1 MKEGR
6 ISVADAPLI
15 YLAGAGETEWQPES
29 QVLYQSRRGETVQW
43 LGLGDAL
50 AACHGGSVDV
60 VVSISCARLTHV
72 SLSRKQ
78 ARHLQRVLPY
88 LLEEQ
93 LLDNPDDLW
102 FVSRKGS
109 GDDYQ
114 VSAVRR
120 ELITSLKQW
129 AGEAGAHLASLQ
141 VDADC
146 LQALLP
152 LTADLENGQQLLLID
167 REQGLVIDEDQQEA
181 FAPLLG
187 DSLDQARQVDL
198 QTLFDDL
205 RHRHGQE
212 LLSGPYASRQNRR
225 QTALLG
231 PWRPV
236 AYLAAAVFLVAVV
249 AIWGQQWRY
258 HQAADAALAQAKQR
272 YEQLFPGD
280 KATSA
285 LNRQFQGRLARL
297 GGGSDGGGAAF
308 FPMLAPVA
316 QVLRDMK
323 VEPKRLQ
330 YDQRQNVLLLDV
342 GAKDYAQLE
351 ALQNAI
357 KKQGGNASIA
367 NYRNGAQGVSA
378 RIKVEQPG

>member
-1 MKEGR
+1 M
-6 ISVADAPLI
+6 ADAPLI
-15 YLAGAGETEWQPES
+15 YLAGAGETEWQPDS
-29 QVLYQSRRGETVQW
+29 PVLYQSRNGETVQW
-43 LGLGDAL
+43 LALGEAL
-50 AACHGGSVDV
+50 AACQGSNVSV
-60 VVSISCARLTHV
+60 VVSVSCARLTHV
-72 SLSRKQ
+72 TLSRKQ

-120 ELITSLKQW
+120 ELITHLKQW

-146 LQALLP
+146 LQAMLP
-152 LTADLENGQQLLLID
+152 LTADLGNGQQLLLID

-198 QTLFDDL
+198 QALFTDL

-212 LLSGPYASRQNRR
+212 LLTGPYMPR
-225 QTALLG
+225 QTRRESALLG

-249 AIWGQQWRY
+249 AVWVQQWRY
-258 HQAADAALAQAKQR
+258 QQAADAALAQAKNR

-297 GGGSDGGGAAF
+297 GGGADGGGAAF
-308 FPMLAPVA
+308 FPLLAPVA
-316 QVLRDMK
+316 QVLKDMK
-323 VEPKRLQ
+323 MEPKRLQ
-330 YDQRQNVLLLDV
+330 YDQRQNVLLVDV

-357 KKQGGNASIA
+357 RKQGGNASIA

>member
-1 MKEGR
+1 MAE
-6 ISVADAPLI
+6 APLI
-15 YLAGAGETEWQPES
+15 YLAGAGETEWQPQS
-29 QVLYQSRRGETVQW
+29 PVLYQSRSGETVQW
-43 LGLGDAL
+43 LGLGEAL
-50 AACHGGSVDV
+50 AACQGRNVSV
-60 VVSISCARLTHV
+60 VVSVSCARLTHV

-102 FVSRKGS
+102 FVSRKGG

-120 ELITSLKQW
+120 ELITKLKQW

-141 VDADC
+141 VDADS
-146 LQALLP
+146 LQAALP
-152 LTADLENGQQLLLID
+152 LTADLGNGQQLLLID

-198 QTLFDDL
+198 QTLFYDL
-205 RHRHGQE
+205 RHHHGQE
-212 LLSGPYASRQNRR
+212 LLTGPFAPRQSRRER
-225 QTALLG
+225 SLLG

-236 AYLAAAVFLVAVV
+236 ASLAAAVFLVAVV
-249 AIWGQQWRY
+249 AIWVQQWRY
-258 HQAADAALAQAKQR
+258 QQAADAALAQAKQR

-297 GGGSDGGGAAF
+297 GGSGGGSGAAF
-308 FPMLAPVA
+308 FPLLAPVA
-316 QVLRDMK
+316 QVLKEMK

-330 YDQRQNVLLLDV
+330 YDQRQNVLLVDV

-357 KKQGGNASIA
+357 RKQGGNASIA

>member
-1 MKEGR
+1 AQM
-6 ISVADAPLI
+6 
-15 YLAGAGETEWQPES
+15 
-29 QVLYQSRRGETVQW
+29 
-43 LGLGDAL
+43 
-50 AACHGGSVDV
+50 
-60 VVSISCARLTHV
+60 
-72 SLSRKQ
+72 
-78 ARHLQRVLPY
+78 
-88 LLEEQ
+88 
-93 LLDNPDDLW
+93 
-102 FVSRKGS
+102 
-109 GDDYQ
+109 
-114 VSAVRR
+114 
-120 ELITSLKQW
+120 
-129 AGEAGAHLASLQ
+129 ASLQ

-146 LQALLP
+146 LQAVLP
-152 LTADLENGQQLLLID
+152 LTADLGNRQQLLLID
-167 REQGLVIDEDQQEA
+167 REQGLVIDADQQEA

-198 QTLFDDL
+198 PTLFDEL
-205 RHRHGQE
+205 RQYHGQE
-212 LLSGPYASRQNRR
+212 LLTGPYTPKQDRQKN
-225 QTALLG
+225 ALLG

-249 AIWGQQWRY
+249 ALWIQQWRY
-258 HQAADAALAQAKQR
+258 QQAADQALVQAKQR

-297 GGGSDGGGAAF
+297 GGGVDGGGAAF
-308 FPMLAPVA
+308 FPLLAPVA
-316 QVLRDMK
+316 QVLKDMK

-357 KKQGGNASIA
+357 RKQGGNASIA

>member
-1 MKEGR
+1 M
-6 ISVADAPLI
+6 ADAPLI
-15 YLAGAGETEWQPES
+15 YLAGAGETEWQPDNP
-29 QVLYQSRRGETVQW
+29 VLYQSRNGETVQW
-43 LGLGDAL
+43 LALGEAL
-50 AACHGGSVDV
+50 AACQGSNVSV
-60 VVSISCARLTHV
+60 VVSVSCARLTHV
-72 SLSRKQ
+72 TLSRKQ

-120 ELITSLKQW
+120 ELITNLKQW

-146 LQALLP
+146 LQAMLP
-152 LTADLENGQQLLLID
+152 LTADLGNGQQLLLID

-198 QTLFDDL
+198 QALFTDL

-212 LLSGPYASRQNRR
+212 LLTGPYMPRQNRR
-225 QTALLG
+225 ESALLG

-249 AIWGQQWRY
+249 AVWVQQWRY
-258 HQAADAALAQAKQR
+258 QQAADAALAQAKNR

-297 GGGSDGGGAAF
+297 GGGADGGGAAF
-308 FPMLAPVA
+308 FPLLAPVA
-316 QVLRDMK
+316 QVLKDMK
-323 VEPKRLQ
+323 MEPKRLQ
-330 YDQRQNVLLLDV
+330 YDQRQNVLLVDV

-357 KKQGGNASIA
+357 RKQGGNASIA

>member
-1 MKEGR
+1 M
-6 ISVADAPLI
+6 ADAPLI
-15 YLAGAGETEWQPES
+15 YLAGAGETEWQPDNP
-29 QVLYQSRRGETVQW
+29 VLYQSRNGETVQW
-43 LGLGDAL
+43 LALGEAL
-50 AACHGGSVDV
+50 AACQGSNVSV
-60 VVSISCARLTHV
+60 VVSVSCARLTHV
-72 SLSRKQ
+72 TLSRKQ

-120 ELITSLKQW
+120 ELITNLKQW

-146 LQALLP
+146 LQAMLP
-152 LTADLENGQQLLLID
+152 LTADLGNGQQLLLID

-198 QTLFDDL
+198 QALFTDL

-212 LLSGPYASRQNRR
+212 LLTGPYMPR
-225 QTALLG
+225 QTRRESALLG

-249 AIWGQQWRY
+249 AVWVQQWRY
-258 HQAADAALAQAKQR
+258 QQAADAALAQAKNR

-297 GGGSDGGGAAF
+297 GGGADGGGAAF
-308 FPMLAPVA
+308 FPLLAPVA
-316 QVLRDMK
+316 QVLKDMK
-323 VEPKRLQ
+323 MEPKRLQ
-330 YDQRQNVLLLDV
+330 YDQRQNVLLVDV

-357 KKQGGNASIA
+357 RKQGGNASIA

>member
-1 MKEGR
+1 M
-6 ISVADAPLI
+6 ADAPLI

-29 QVLYQSRRGETVQW
+29 PVLYQSRRGEAVQW
-43 LGLGDAL
+43 LGLGEAL
-50 AACHGGSVDV
+50 AACHGGSVDL
-60 VVSISCARLTHV
+60 VVSVSCARLTHV

-146 LQALLP
+146 LQAMLP
-152 LTADLENGQQLLLID
+152 LTADLGNGQQLLLID

-187 DSLDQARQVDL
+187 DSLDQACQVDL

-212 LLSGPYASRQNRR
+212 LLTGPYAARQSRREN
-225 QTALLG
+225 ALLG

-249 AIWGQQWRY
+249 AIWVQQWRY
-258 HQAADAALAQAKQR
+258 QQAADAALAQAQQR

>member
-1 MKEGR
+1 M
-6 ISVADAPLI
+6 ADAPLI
-15 YLAGAGETEWQPES
+15 YLAGAGETEWQPDS
-29 QVLYQSRRGETVQW
+29 PVLYQSRSGETVQW
-43 LGLGDAL
+43 LGLGEAL
-50 AACHGGSVDV
+50 AACQGGNADL
-60 VVSISCARLTHV
+60 VVSVSCARLTHV
-72 SLSRKQ
+72 TLSRKQ

-120 ELITSLKQW
+120 DLITNLQQW
-129 AGEAGAHLASLQ
+129 AAEAGARLASLQ

-146 LQALLP
+146 LQAVLP
-152 LTADLENGQQLLLID
+152 LTADLGNGQQLLLID
-167 REQGLVIDEDQQEA
+167 REQGLVIDEDQQDA

-205 RHRHGQE
+205 RRRHGQE
-212 LLSGPYASRQNRR
+212 LLSGPYAPRQSRRER
-225 QTALLG
+225 ALLG

-249 AIWGQQWRY
+249 ATWVQQWRY
-258 HQAADAALAQAKQR
+258 QQAADAALAQAKLR
-272 YEQLFPGD
+272 YEQLFPDD

-308 FPMLAPVA
+308 FPLLAPVA
-316 QVLRDMK
+316 KVLRDMK

-330 YDQRQNVLLLDV
+330 YDQRQNVLLVDV

-357 KKQGGNASIA
+357 RKQGGNASIA

>member
-1 MKEGR
+1 MMEGR

-15 YLAGAGETEWQPES
+15 YLAGAGETEWQPDNP
-29 QVLYQSRRGETVQW
+29 VLYQSRNGETVQW
-43 LGLGDAL
+43 LALGEAL
-50 AACHGGSVDV
+50 AACQGSNVSV
-60 VVSISCARLTHV
+60 VVSVSCARLTHV
-72 SLSRKQ
+72 TLSRKQ

-120 ELITSLKQW
+120 ELITHLKQW

-146 LQALLP
+146 LQAMLP
-152 LTADLENGQQLLLID
+152 LTADLGNGQQLLLID

-198 QTLFDDL
+198 QALFPAL
-205 RHRHGQE
+205 RPRHGQV
-212 LLSGPYASRQNRR
+212 LLTGPYMPR
-225 QTALLG
+225 QTRRESALLG
-231 PWRPV
+231 PWCPV

-249 AIWGQQWRY
+249 AVWVQQWRY
-258 HQAADAALAQAKQR
+258 RA
-272 YEQLFPGD
+272 
-280 KATSA
+280 
-285 LNRQFQGRLARL
+285 
-297 GGGSDGGGAAF
+297 GGGCRPGASQESLRAVISRRQGN
-308 FPMLAPVA
+308 LCTESPV
-316 QVLRDMK
+316 
-323 VEPKRLQ
+323 
-330 YDQRQNVLLLDV
+330 
-342 GAKDYAQLE
+342 
-351 ALQNAI
+351 
-357 KKQGGNASIA
+357 
-367 NYRNGAQGVSA
+367 
-378 RIKVEQPG
+378 PGPPGPPRWRC

>member
-1 MKEGR
+1 M
-6 ISVADAPLI
+6 ADAPLI
-15 YLAGAGETEWQPES
+15 YLAGAGETEWQPDS
-29 QVLYQSRRGETVQW
+29 PVLYQYRNGETVQW
-43 LGLGDAL
+43 LALGEAL
-50 AACHGGSVDV
+50 AACQGSKVAV
-60 VVSISCARLTHV
+60 VVSVSCARLTHV
-72 SLSRKQ
+72 TLSRKQ

-102 FVSRKGS
+102 FVSRKGG

-120 ELITSLKQW
+120 ELITNLKQW

-146 LQALLP
+146 LQAVLP
-152 LTADLENGQQLLLID
+152 LTADLGNGQQLLLID

-198 QTLFDDL
+198 QVLFADL

-212 LLSGPYASRQNRR
+212 LLTGPYMPRQNRR
-225 QTALLG
+225 ESALLG

-236 AYLAAAVFLVAVV
+236 AYLAAAVFLMAVV
-249 AIWGQQWRY
+249 AVWVQQWRY
-258 HQAADAALAQAKQR
+258 QRAADAALAQAKDR

-297 GGGSDGGGAAF
+297 GGGADGGGAAF
-308 FPMLAPVA
+308 FPLLAPVA
-316 QVLRDMK
+316 QVLKDMK

-330 YDQRQNVLLLDV
+330 YDQRQNVLLVDV

-357 KKQGGNASIA
+357 RKQGGNASIA

>member
-1 MKEGR
+1 M
-6 ISVADAPLI
+6 ADAPLI
-15 YLAGAGETEWQPES
+15 YLAGAGETEWQPDNP
-29 QVLYQSRRGETVQW
+29 VLYQSRNGETVQW
-43 LGLGDAL
+43 LALGEAL
-50 AACHGGSVDV
+50 AACQGSNVSV
-60 VVSISCARLTHV
+60 VVSVSCARLTHV
-72 SLSRKQ
+72 TLSRKQ

-120 ELITSLKQW
+120 ELITHLKQW

-141 VDADC
+141 VDADY
-146 LQALLP
+146 LQAMLP
-152 LTADLENGQQLLLID
+152 LTADLGNGQQLLLID

-198 QTLFDDL
+198 QALFTDL

-212 LLSGPYASRQNRR
+212 LLTGPYMPR
-225 QTALLG
+225 QTRRESALLG

-249 AIWGQQWRY
+249 AVWVQQWRY
-258 HQAADAALAQAKQR
+258 QQAADAALAQAKNR

-297 GGGSDGGGAAF
+297 GGGADGGGAAF
-308 FPMLAPVA
+308 FPLLAPVA
-316 QVLRDMK
+316 QVLKDMK
-323 VEPKRLQ
+323 MEPKRLQ
-330 YDQRQNVLLLDV
+330 YDQRQNVLLVDV

-357 KKQGGNASIA
+357 RKQGGNASIA

>member
-1 MKEGR
+1 M
-6 ISVADAPLI
+6 ADAPLI
-15 YLAGAGETEWQPES
+15 YLAGAGETDWQLASP
-29 QVLYQSRRGETVQW
+29 VLYQQDAHAPVQW
-43 LGLGDAL
+43 LPLEDAL
-50 AACHGGSVDV
+50 NACRGASVDMI
-60 VVSISCARLTHV
+60 VSVSCARLTHV

-102 FVSRKGS
+102 FVSRKGA

-120 ELITSLKQW
+120 DLINRLNAW
-129 AGEAGAHLASLQ
+129 ATEAGAHLASLQ

-146 LQALLP
+146 LQTMLP
-152 LTADLENGQQLLLID
+152 MSVDLDNGQQLHLLD
-167 REQGLVIDEDQQEA
+167 REQGLVIDADQRDA
-181 FAPLLG
+181 FAALLG
-187 DSLDQARQVDL
+187 DSGDQAHQASLSDV
-198 QTLFDDL
+198 FAAL
-205 RHRHGQE
+205 RDHQGQE
-212 LLSGPYASRQNRR
+212 LLTGPYMPRQAR
-225 QTALLG
+225 QENAVWA

-236 AYLAAAVFLVAVV
+236 VYLAAAVFLVSVV
-249 AIWGQQWRY
+249 AIWVQQWRY
-258 HQAADAALAQAKQR
+258 QQAADAALAQAKQR

-285 LNRQFQGRLARL
+285 LNRQFQGRLSRL
-297 GGGSDGGGAAF
+297 GGGNEGGGGGF
-308 FPMLAPVA
+308 FPLLAPVA
-316 QVLRDMK
+316 QVLNEMK
-323 VEPKRLQ
+323 IEPKRLQ
-330 YDQRQNVLLLDV
+330 YDQRQNALLVDV

-351 ALQNAI
+351 ALQQAI

>member
-1 MKEGR
+1 MMEGR

-15 YLAGAGETEWQPES
+15 YLAGAGETEWQPDS
-29 QVLYQSRRGETVQW
+29 PVLYQSRNGETVQW
-43 LGLGDAL
+43 LALGEAL
-50 AACHGGSVDV
+50 AACQGSNVSV
-60 VVSISCARLTHV
+60 VVSVSCARLTHV
-72 SLSRKQ
+72 TLSRKQ

-120 ELITSLKQW
+120 ELITNLKQW

-146 LQALLP
+146 LQAMLP
-152 LTADLENGQQLLLID
+152 LTADLGNGQQLLLID

-198 QTLFDDL
+198 QALFADL

-212 LLSGPYASRQNRR
+212 LLTGPYMPR
-225 QTALLG
+225 QTRRESALLG

-236 AYLAAAVFLVAVV
+236 AYLAAAVFLIAVV
-249 AIWGQQWRY
+249 AVWVQQWRY
-258 HQAADAALAQAKQR
+258 QQAADAALTQAKDR

-308 FPMLAPVA
+308 FPLLAPVA
-316 QVLRDMK
+316 QVLKDMK
-323 VEPKRLQ
+323 MEPKRLQ
-330 YDQRQNVLLLDV
+330 YDQRQNVLLVDV

-351 ALQNAI
+351 TLQNAI
-357 KKQGGNASIA
+357 RKQGGNASIA

>member
-1 MKEGR
+1 
-6 ISVADAPLI
+6 VADAPLI
-15 YLAGAGETEWQPES
+15 YLAGAGETEWQPDNP
-29 QVLYQSRRGETVQW
+29 VLYQSRNGETVQW
-43 LGLGDAL
+43 LALGEAL
-50 AACHGGSVDV
+50 AACQGSNVSV
-60 VVSISCARLTHV
+60 VVSVSCARLTHV
-72 SLSRKQ
+72 TLSRKQ

-120 ELITSLKQW
+120 ELITNLKQW

-146 LQALLP
+146 LQAMLP
-152 LTADLENGQQLLLID
+152 LTADLGNGQQLLLID

-198 QTLFDDL
+198 QALFTDL

-212 LLSGPYASRQNRR
+212 LLTGPYMPR
-225 QTALLG
+225 QTRRESALLG

-249 AIWGQQWRY
+249 AVWVQQWRY
-258 HQAADAALAQAKQR
+258 QQAADAALAQAKNR

-297 GGGSDGGGAAF
+297 GGGADGGGAAF
-308 FPMLAPVA
+308 FPLLAPVA
-316 QVLRDMK
+316 QVLKDMK
-323 VEPKRLQ
+323 MEPKRLQ
-330 YDQRQNVLLLDV
+330 YDQRQNVLLVDV

-357 KKQGGNASIA
+357 RKQGGNASIA

>member
-1 MKEGR
+1 M
-6 ISVADAPLI
+6 ADAPLI
-15 YLAGAGETEWQPES
+15 YLAGAGETEWQPDS
-29 QVLYQSRRGETVQW
+29 PVLYQSRNGETVQW
-43 LGLGDAL
+43 LALGEAL
-50 AACHGGSVDV
+50 AACQGSNVSV
-60 VVSISCARLTHV
+60 VVSVSCARLTHV
-72 SLSRKQ
+72 TLSRKQ

-120 ELITSLKQW
+120 ELITNLKQW

-146 LQALLP
+146 LQAMLP
-152 LTADLENGQQLLLID
+152 LTADLGNGQQLLLID

-198 QTLFDDL
+198 QALFADL

-212 LLSGPYASRQNRR
+212 LLTGPYMPR
-225 QTALLG
+225 QTRRESALLG

-236 AYLAAAVFLVAVV
+236 AYLAAAVFLIAVV
-249 AIWGQQWRY
+249 AVWVQQWRY
-258 HQAADAALAQAKQR
+258 QQAADAALAQAKDR

-308 FPMLAPVA
+308 FPLLAPVA
-316 QVLRDMK
+316 QVLKDMK
-323 VEPKRLQ
+323 MEPKRLQ
-330 YDQRQNVLLLDV
+330 YDQRQNVLLVDV

-357 KKQGGNASIA
+357 RKQGGNASIA

>member
-1 MKEGR
+1 
-6 ISVADAPLI
+6 VADAPLI
-15 YLAGAGETEWQPES
+15 YLAGAGETEWQPDNP
-29 QVLYQSRRGETVQW
+29 VLYQSRNGETVQW
-43 LGLGDAL
+43 LALGEAL
-50 AACHGGSVDV
+50 AACQGSNVSL
-60 VVSISCARLTHV
+60 VVSVSCARLTHV
-72 SLSRKQ
+72 TLSRKQ

-120 ELITSLKQW
+120 ELITHLKQW

-146 LQALLP
+146 LQAMLP
-152 LTADLENGQQLLLID
+152 LTADLGNGQQLLLID

-198 QTLFDDL
+198 QALFTDL

-212 LLSGPYASRQNRR
+212 LLTGPYMPR
-225 QTALLG
+225 QTRRESALLG

-249 AIWGQQWRY
+249 AVWVQQWRY
-258 HQAADAALAQAKQR
+258 QQAADAALAQAKNR

-297 GGGSDGGGAAF
+297 GGGADGGGAAF
-308 FPMLAPVA
+308 FPLLAPVA
-316 QVLRDMK
+316 QVLKDMK
-323 VEPKRLQ
+323 MEPKRLQ
-330 YDQRQNVLLLDV
+330 YDQRQNVLLVDV

-357 KKQGGNASIA
+357 RKQGGNASIA

>member
-1 MKEGR
+1 M
-6 ISVADAPLI
+6 ADAPLI
-15 YLAGAGETEWQPES
+15 YLAGAGETEWQPDS
-29 QVLYQSRRGETVQW
+29 PVLYQSRNGETVQW
-43 LGLGDAL
+43 LALGEAL
-50 AACHGGSVDV
+50 AGCRGSKVSV
-60 VVSISCARLTHV
+60 VVSVSCARLTHV
-72 SLSRKQ
+72 TLSRKQ

-120 ELITSLKQW
+120 ELITNLKQW

-146 LQALLP
+146 LQTMLP
-152 LTADLENGQQLLLID
+152 LTADLGNGQQLLLID

-198 QTLFDDL
+198 QDLFVDL
-205 RHRHGQE
+205 RQRHGQE
-212 LLSGPYASRQNRR
+212 LLTGPYMPRQSRRES
-225 QTALLG
+225 ALLG

-249 AIWGQQWRY
+249 AVWVQQWRY
-258 HQAADAALAQAKQR
+258 QQAADAALAQAKDR

-297 GGGSDGGGAAF
+297 GGGADGGGAAF
-308 FPMLAPVA
+308 FPLLAPVA
-316 QVLRDMK
+316 QVLKDMK

-330 YDQRQNVLLLDV
+330 YDQRQNVLLVDV

-357 KKQGGNASIA
+357 KKRGGNASIA

>member
-1 MKEGR
+1 M
-6 ISVADAPLI
+6 ADAPLI
-15 YLAGAGETEWQPES
+15 YLAGAGETEWQPDS
-29 QVLYQSRRGETVQW
+29 PVLYQSRNGETVQW
-43 LGLGDAL
+43 LALGEAL
-50 AACHGGSVDV
+50 AACQGSNVSV
-60 VVSISCARLTHV
+60 VVSVSCARLTHV
-72 SLSRKQ
+72 TLSRKQ

-120 ELITSLKQW
+120 ELITNLKQW

-146 LQALLP
+146 LQAMLP
-152 LTADLENGQQLLLID
+152 LTADLGNGQQLLLID

-198 QTLFDDL
+198 QALFTDL

-212 LLSGPYASRQNRR
+212 LLTGPYMPR
-225 QTALLG
+225 QTRRESALLG

-249 AIWGQQWRY
+249 AVWVQQWRY
-258 HQAADAALAQAKQR
+258 QQAADAALAQAKNR

-297 GGGSDGGGAAF
+297 GGGADGGGAAF
-308 FPMLAPVA
+308 FPLLAPVA
-316 QVLRDMK
+316 QVLKDMK
-323 VEPKRLQ
+323 MEPKRLQ
-330 YDQRQNVLLLDV
+330 YDQRQNVLLVDV

-357 KKQGGNASIA
+357 RKQGGNASIA

>member
-1 MKEGR
+1 MAE
-6 ISVADAPLI
+6 APLI
-15 YLAGAGETEWQPES
+15 YLAGAGETEWQPQS
-29 QVLYQSRRGETVQW
+29 PVLYQSRSGETVQW
-43 LGLGDAL
+43 LGLGEAL
-50 AACHGGSVDV
+50 AACEGSGVSV
-60 VVSISCARLTHV
+60 VVSVSCARLTHV

-102 FVSRKGS
+102 FVSRKGG

-141 VDADC
+141 VDADS
-146 LQALLP
+146 LQAALP
-152 LTADLENGQQLLLID
+152 LTADLGNGQQLLLID

-198 QTLFDDL
+198 QTLFHDL

-212 LLSGPYASRQNRR
+212 LLTGPFAPRQSRQERS
-225 QTALLG
+225 LLG

-249 AIWGQQWRY
+249 AIWVQQWRY
-258 HQAADAALAQAKQR
+258 QQAADAALAQAKQR

-285 LNRQFQGRLARL
+285 LNRQFQGRLSRL
-297 GGGSDGGGAAF
+297 GGGGGGSGAAF
-308 FPMLAPVA
+308 FPLLAPVA
-316 QVLRDMK
+316 QVLKEMK

-330 YDQRQNVLLLDV
+330 YDQRQNVLLVDV

-357 KKQGGNASIA
+357 RKQGGNASIA

>member
-1 MKEGR
+1 M
-6 ISVADAPLI
+6 ADAPLI
-15 YLAGAGETEWQPES
+15 YLAGAGETQWQPDS
-29 QVLYQSRRGETVQW
+29 PVLFQPHRGEAVQW
-43 LGLGDAL
+43 LGLDEAL
-50 AACHGGSVDV
+50 AACQGRNVAVVISV
-60 VVSISCARLTHV
+60 SCARLTHV

-120 ELITSLKQW
+120 ELITRLQQW
-129 AGEAGAHLASLQ
+129 AREAGAQMASLQ

-146 LQALLP
+146 LQAVLP
-152 LTADLENGQQLLLID
+152 LTADLGNRQQLLLID
-167 REQGLVIDEDQQEA
+167 REQGLVIDADQQEA

-198 QTLFDDL
+198 PTLFDEL
-205 RHRHGQE
+205 RQYHGQE
-212 LLSGPYASRQNRR
+212 LLTGPYTPKQDRQKN
-225 QTALLG
+225 ALLG

-249 AIWGQQWRY
+249 ALWIQQWRY
-258 HQAADAALAQAKQR
+258 QQAADQALVQAKQR

-297 GGGSDGGGAAF
+297 GGGVDGGGAAF
-308 FPMLAPVA
+308 FPLLAPVA
-316 QVLRDMK
+316 QVLKDMK

-357 KKQGGNASIA
+357 RKQGGNASIA

>member
-1 MKEGR
+1 M
-6 ISVADAPLI
+6 ADAPLI
-15 YLAGAGETEWQPES
+15 YLAGAGETEWQPDNP
-29 QVLYQSRRGETVQW
+29 VLYQSRNGETVQW
-43 LGLGDAL
+43 LALGEAL
-50 AACHGGSVDV
+50 AACQGSNVSV
-60 VVSISCARLTHV
+60 VVSVSCARLTHV
-72 SLSRKQ
+72 TLSRKQ

-120 ELITSLKQW
+120 ELITHLKQW

-146 LQALLP
+146 LQAMLP
-152 LTADLENGQQLLLID
+152 LTADLGNGQQLLLID

-198 QTLFDDL
+198 QALFTDL

-212 LLSGPYASRQNRR
+212 LLTGPYMPR
-225 QTALLG
+225 QTRRESALLG

-249 AIWGQQWRY
+249 AVWVQQWRY
-258 HQAADAALAQAKQR
+258 QQAADAALAQAKNR

-297 GGGSDGGGAAF
+297 GGGADGGGAAF
-308 FPMLAPVA
+308 FPLLAPVA
-316 QVLRDMK
+316 QVLKDMK
-323 VEPKRLQ
+323 MEPKRLQ
-330 YDQRQNVLLLDV
+330 YDQRQNVLLVDV

-357 KKQGGNASIA
+357 RKQGGNASIA

>member
-1 MKEGR
+1 MMEGR

-15 YLAGAGETEWQPES
+15 YLAGAGETEWQPDNP
-29 QVLYQSRRGETVQW
+29 VLYQSRNGETVQW
-43 LGLGDAL
+43 LALGEAL
-50 AACHGGSVDV
+50 AACQGSNVSV
-60 VVSISCARLTHV
+60 VVSVSCARLTHV
-72 SLSRKQ
+72 TLSRKQ

-120 ELITSLKQW
+120 ELITNLKQW

-146 LQALLP
+146 LQAMLP
-152 LTADLENGQQLLLID
+152 LTADLGNGQQLLLID

-198 QTLFDDL
+198 QALFTDL

-212 LLSGPYASRQNRR
+212 LLTGPYMPR
-225 QTALLG
+225 QTRRESALLG

-249 AIWGQQWRY
+249 AVWVQQWRY
-258 HQAADAALAQAKQR
+258 QQAADAALAQAKNR

-297 GGGSDGGGAAF
+297 GGGADGGGAAF
-308 FPMLAPVA
+308 FPLLAPVA
-316 QVLRDMK
+316 QVLKDMK
-323 VEPKRLQ
+323 MEPKRLQ
-330 YDQRQNVLLLDV
+330 YDQRQNVLLVDV

-357 KKQGGNASIA
+357 RKQGGNASIA